1 MLFTV
6 KVIMHFMIIIL
17 YPHNFWIFCSD
28 IRIAL
33 CFWMFWG
40 VFLLCFP
47 VPSFFF
53 IGVEEFEWN
62 SLLFVSNFI
71 YLFIFILGM
80 CIRKE
85 ACLFVSLHFCPKN
98 EILISLLRVYCLVE
112 HLVKEMDDLNDACV
126 LDIVYFVEGK
136 CSSLTILFVVSYK
149 TNTNNNLRKLIL
161 LKKCVDYFQ
170 LNLIIQTA

>member
-1 MLFTV
+1 MNGIQYF
-6 KVIMHFMIIIL
+6 
-17 YPHNFWIFCSD
+17 S
-28 IRIAL
+28 
-33 CFWMFWG
+33 
-40 VFLLCFP
+40 FLT
-47 VPSFFF
+47 
-53 IGVEEFEWN
+53 
-62 SLLFVSNFI
+62 
-71 YLFIFILGM
+71 LFIHLFFILGM

-136 CSSLTILFVVSYK
+136 CSFLTILFVVSYK
-149 TNTNNNLRKLIL
+149 TNTNSNLRKLIL

>member
-1 MLFTV
+1 
-6 KVIMHFMIIIL
+6 MHFMIIIL

-33 CFWMFWG
+33 CFWMFLG
-40 VFLLCFP
+40 FFFFALISC
-47 VPSFFF
+47 SFFFFIF

-71 YLFIFILGM
+71 YLFFFILGM
-80 CIRKE
+80 CIRKK
-85 ACLFVSLHFCPKN
+85 ACLFVSLHFCPQN

-136 CSSLTILFVVSYK
+136 CSFLTILFVVSYK

>member
-1 MLFTV
+1 MEFNIV
-6 KVIMHFMIIIL
+6 S
-17 YPHNFWIFCSD
+17 NFY
-28 IRIAL
+28 
-33 CFWMFWG
+33 
-40 VFLLCFP
+40 
-47 VPSFFF
+47 FFF
-53 IGVEEFEWN
+53 IF
-62 SLLFVSNFI
+62 
-71 YLFIFILGM
+71 GM

-136 CSSLTILFVVSYK
+136 CSFLTILFVVSYK

-170 LNLIIQTA
+170 LNLIIQTARTVLMNNLMECLSLREAWSVASR

>member
-1 MLFTV
+1 
-6 KVIMHFMIIIL
+6 
-17 YPHNFWIFCSD
+17 
-28 IRIAL
+28 
-33 CFWMFWG
+33 MFLDVLG
-40 VFLLCFP
+40 VFFALFSCSFF
-47 VPSFFF
+47 FFF

-136 CSSLTILFVVSYK
+136 CSFLTILFVVSYK
-149 TNTNNNLRKLIL
+149 TNTNYNLRKLIL